1 MRKYYSH
8 TLLYLHE
15 TIALGSGT
23 SDRFTEVFVDTYQP
37 MMDELGARLFCLWE
51 IHPAGS
57 GAATSLLRC
66 VSRR

>member
-1 MRKYYSH
+1 MKKYYSH

-15 TIALGSGT
+15 TISLGSGR
-23 SDRFTEVFVDTYQP
+23 SDCFTERFADTYQP